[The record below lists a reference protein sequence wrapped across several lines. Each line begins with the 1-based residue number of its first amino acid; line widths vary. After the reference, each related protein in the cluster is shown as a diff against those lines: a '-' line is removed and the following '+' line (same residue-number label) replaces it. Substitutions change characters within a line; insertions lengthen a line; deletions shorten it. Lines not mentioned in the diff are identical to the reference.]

1 MVIIIHQND
10 VAYNALQLIYLRLM
24 DFSKLRALKPIEW
37 MLAGLLVLAPLYFHP
52 NIGGTGLRIPN
63 NIVIWLV
70 ASVIGFYSLYKLT
83 ISQYIY
89 LPRYYIYILSFP
101 ILAWC
106 SGMFAGIEI
115 VSQWFFRLLFIWS
128 GLLFLFGL
136 FQFNLKQDRLDR
148 LLFILLFSGFFHGL
162 VGLAQI
168 ILVDKIPAWL
178 PFNASGMP
186 TGLFQHINNQ
196 ASFQVTIIIL
206 GLWLVSRPFI
216 RHAHAWRFIS
226 LVLIISL
233 SAFIVGY
240 SGSRVGALGF
250 LLAFPLLLI
259 SRWRF
264 VKADKHRWILIL
276 IALVVAITTA
286 NTIEN
291 KRGLT
296 SVLEKTTAINSGFS
310 STARLGIYDISV
322 DLIKQ
327 KPLFGHGIGSFVRV
341 WQYEKPNFYQQ
352 HPEATLPTQRVSHP
366 HNETLF
372 WLVEG
377 GLISGLGLLLLL
389 IGAIL
394 SLAKLPHSRRYAY
407 AAFLLPIAIH
417 TQVELPF
424 YISAQHWFIFL
435 FLLAITLWPTKK
447 QFHLKLSMAMTKS
460 IQIIALLAVFTSIA
474 FLAHS
479 YAVSNEF
486 KDHLLKKT
494 SVAPSFTRAQENP
507 YFKSL
512 ALDLMMVRL
521 FEGSVRYGMVDNVQI
536 IADWAEEEVIY
547 NPHILYFKLGTQ
559 SYLFLKQ
566 NKNAC
571 TLATKGNTIYPS
583 DEALIRIVKQCDS

>member
-1 MVIIIHQND
+1 MNFS
-10 VAYNALQLIYLRLM
+10 LLRTI
-24 DFSKLRALKPIEW
+24 KPIEW
-37 MLAGLLVLAPLYFHP
+37 MLAALLFFAPLYFHP

-63 NIVIWLV
+63 NIIIWLI
-70 ASVIGFYSLYKLT
+70 ASLIIFYSLYKFTL
-83 ISQYIY
+83 SQYLY
-89 LPRYYIYILSFP
+89 LPRYFIYIVSFP
-101 ILAWC
+101 ILVWC

-115 VSQWFFRLLFIWS
+115 VEQWFFRLLFIWG
-128 GLLFLFGL
+128 GLLFLLGL
-136 FQFNLKQDRLDR
+136 FQHNLKQGRLDR
-148 LLFILLFSGFFHGL
+148 LIFVLLFSGFFHSL
-162 VGLAQI
+162 VGLSQI

-216 RHAHAWRFIS
+216 RHAHIWRFIS
-226 LVLIISL
+226 VIIILSI

-250 LLAFPLLLI
+250 LLALPLLLI

-264 VKADKHRWILIL
+264 VKADKYRWIFIL
-276 IALVVAITTA
+276 VAIVVAITTA

-310 STARLGIYDISV
+310 GTARLGIYDISV
-322 DLIKQ
+322 ELIKQ
-327 KPLFGHGIGSFVRV
+327 KPIFGHGIGSFVRV
-341 WQYEKPNFYQQ
+341 WQYGKPGFYQQ
-352 HPEATLPTQRVSHP
+352 HPKATLPSQRVSHP

-377 GLISGLGLLLLL
+377 GLISGSGLLLMLVG
-389 IGAIL
+389 IVL

-417 TQVELPF
+417 SQVELPF
-424 YISAQHWFIFL
+424 YISALHWFVFL
-435 FLLAITLWPTKK
+435 FLIAVILWPTKK
-447 QFHLKLSMAMTKS
+447 QFQLQLSNAARKS
-460 IQIIALLAVFTSIA
+460 ICIVALITLFSSIA
-474 FLAHS
+474 FLGHS
-479 YAVSNEF
+479 YVVSNEF
-486 KDHLLKKT
+486 KAHMLNKT
-494 SVAPSFTRAQENP
+494 AVASGFTRAQENP

-521 FEGSVRYGMVDNVQI
+521 FEGSMRYGMNDNVQI
-536 IADWAEEEVIY
+536 IADWAEEEIIY

-566 NKNAC
+566 HQKAC
-571 TLATKGNTIYPS
+571 NLATKGNAIYPS
-583 DEALIRIVKQCDS
+583 DKPLMDVVRKCDE

>member
-1 MVIIIHQND
+1 MN
-10 VAYNALQLIYLRLM
+10 
-24 DFSKLRALKPIEW
+24 FSWVQTIKPIEW
-37 MLAGLLVLAPLYFHP
+37 MLAALLVFAPLYFHP

-63 NIVIWLV
+63 NIVIWLI
-70 ASVIGFYSLYKLT
+70 ASGIGFYSLYRLT
-83 ISQYIY
+83 LSQQLY
-89 LPRYYIYILSFP
+89 LPRYFIYIVSFP
-101 ILAWC
+101 ILVWC

-115 VSQWFFRLLFIWS
+115 VEQWFFRLLFIWG
-128 GLLFLFGL
+128 GLLFLLSL
-136 FQFNLKQDRLDR
+136 FQHNLKQGHLDR
-148 LLFILLFSGFFHGL
+148 LIFVLLFSGLFHSL

-216 RHAHAWRFIS
+216 RHGHVWRFIS
-226 LVLIISL
+226 IVIIISV

-250 LLAFPLLLI
+250 LLALPLLLI

-264 VKADKHRWILIL
+264 VKADKYRWILIL
-276 IALVVAITTA
+276 VAIMVAITTA

-310 STARLGIYDISV
+310 GTARLGIYDISV
-322 DLIKQ
+322 ELIKQ
-327 KPLFGHGIGSFVRV
+327 KPIFGHGIGSFVRV
-341 WQYEKPNFYQQ
+341 WQYGKPGFYQQ
-352 HPEATLPTQRVSHP
+352 HPEAKLPSQRVSHP

-377 GLISGLGLLLLL
+377 GLISGLGLLLVV
-389 IGAIL
+389 IGVIL
-394 SLAKLPHSRRYAY
+394 SLSKLPHSRRYAY
-407 AAFLLPIAIH
+407 AAFLLPIAVH

-424 YISAQHWFIFL
+424 YISAQHWFVFL
-435 FLLAITLWPTKK
+435 FLIAIVLWPTKT
-447 QFHLKLSMAMTKS
+447 QFQLKLSVAARKS
-460 IQIIALLAVFTSIA
+460 IRVVTLIAVFSAIA
-474 FLAHS
+474 FLGHS
-479 YAVSNEF
+479 YTVSNEF
-486 KDHLLKKT
+486 KAHLLNKT
-494 SVAPSFTRAQENP
+494 AVAPTFTRAQENP

-521 FEGSVRYGMVDNVQI
+521 FEGSVHYGMNDNVQI
-536 IADWAEEEVIY
+536 IAEWAEEEIIY

-559 SYLFLKQ
+559 SYLYLKQ
-566 NKNAC
+566 YPKAC
-571 TLATKGNTIYPS
+571 GLATIGNAIYPS
-583 DEALIRIVKQCDS
+583 DEALMEIVKQCGE

>member
-1 MVIIIHQND
+1 MN
-10 VAYNALQLIYLRLM
+10 YSQLRTI
-24 DFSKLRALKPIEW
+24 KPIEW
-37 MLAGLLVLAPLYFHP
+37 MLAALLLFAPLYFHP

-63 NIVIWLV
+63 NIIIWLI

-83 ISQYIY
+83 LSQYLY
-89 LPRYYIYILSFP
+89 LPQYFIYIVSFP
-101 ILAWC
+101 VLAWC

-115 VSQWFFRLLFIWS
+115 VEQWFFRLLFIWG

-136 FQFNLKQDRLDR
+136 FQHNLKQGRLDR
-148 LLFILLFSGFFHGL
+148 LIFVLLFSGFFHSL

-178 PFNASGMP
+178 PFNASGIP

-216 RHAHAWRFIS
+216 RHGHVWRFIS
-226 LVLIISL
+226 LVIIISA

-250 LLAFPLLLI
+250 LLALPLLLI

-264 VKADKHRWILIL
+264 VKADKHRWIFIL
-276 IALVVAITTA
+276 VAIIVAITTA

-291 KRGLT
+291 KHGLT
-296 SVLEKTTAINSGFS
+296 TVLEKTTAINSGFS
-310 STARLGIYDISV
+310 GTSRLGIYDISV
-322 DLIKQ
+322 ALIKQ
-327 KPLFGHGIGSFVRV
+327 KPIFGHGIGSFVRV
-341 WQYEKPNFYQQ
+341 WQYGKPEFYQQ
-352 HPEATLPTQRVSHP
+352 HPEATLPSQRVSHP

-377 GLISGLGLLLLL
+377 GLISGLGLLLVLV
-389 IGAIL
+389 GVIL

-407 AAFLLPIAIH
+407 AAFLVPIVIH

-424 YISAQHWFIFL
+424 YISSQHWFVFL

-447 QFHLKLSMAMTKS
+447 QFQLKLSIAARKS
-460 IQIIALLAVFTSIA
+460 IRVVALLAVFSSIA
-474 FLAHS
+474 FLGHS
-479 YAVSNEF
+479 YTVSNEF
-486 KDHLLKKT
+486 KTHLLNKT
-494 SVAPSFTRAQENP
+494 AVTPSFTQAQQNP

-521 FEGSVRYGMVDNVQI
+521 FEGSVQYGMNDNVQI
-536 IADWAEEEVIY
+536 IADWAEEEIIY

-566 NKNAC
+566 HKKAC
-571 TLATKGNTIYPS
+571 SLATKGNAIYPS
-583 DEALIRIVKQCDS
+583 DNALMGLVKQCDE